1 MEKTIH
7 EAAQNLEPTP
17 ERAADY
23 PVECPA
29 CMSGIDPTIRD
40 SGGLFQEALLD
51 SL

>member
-7 EAAQNLEPTP
+7 EAAQNLEPAP
-17 ERAADY
+17 ERAEY

-40 SGGLFQEALLD
+40 SGGLFQDALLD